1 MNLAGVVFVY
11 RFCHVNE
18 TFHLRRIIKTQTPRA
33 VVRSVSNATVYPQGY
48 VYAVCNQGHY
58 ASVKIGYTALPI
70 VERYLSDSYTC
81 HSRKFM
87 SSAGCVTAVYLMSP
101 IFTVFNS

>member
-33 VVRSVSNATVYPQGY
+33 VVRSVSNATMYPQGY

-58 ASVKIGYTALPI
+58 ASVNIGYTALPI
-70 VERYLSDSYTC
+70 TLIEASQLAQHGLIQTVTDSV
-81 HSRKFM
+81 M
-87 SSAGCVTAVYLMSP
+87 SS
-101 IFTVFNS
+101 